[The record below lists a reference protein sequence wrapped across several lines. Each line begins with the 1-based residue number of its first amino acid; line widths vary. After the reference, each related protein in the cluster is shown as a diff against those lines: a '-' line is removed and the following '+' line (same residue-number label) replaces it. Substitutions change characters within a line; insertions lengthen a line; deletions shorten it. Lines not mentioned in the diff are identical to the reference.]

1 MAGPGAGEWAKG
13 DVDWNAHEPLNI
25 GAGNL
30 FKTFPGRRCILVA
43 HEGRLVYEHY
53 APGAG
58 PWEQI
63 ELDSAAKTVSA
74 LLIGV
79 LVTQGRLELDRPL
92 AHYNVKPAAYWGE
105 HQEYWPL
112 ITARHLLTHTSGLGK
127 VPPGTQFEYN
137 SGEHIQHLSL
147 LIGALTRSTHA
158 TPVDWAEES
167 FAKPMG
173 LPGLFLHDGLDGEI
187 SIGGGQLM
195 SCPQLARIGQL
206 LVNRGKWPVSAAPSW
221 PLDLLPW
228 ATNRTS
234 LFQLVSE
241 DYITEMT
248 RPSFPEVVSTYGF
261 LLWLNH
267 ATGSDDSSCC
277 MCTCGACFGVPSP
290 PIFGINEEAWFATG
304 FLTRYLIVLPQRN
317 AFVVSL
323 GMDLTGST
331 PCAVTWSWFSLTY
344 DDSFGAL
351 LHYLVIQAALPIP
364 DSTTTQ
370 TVTSSTTTRTLTTY
384 TTTSQTTETAVKDTT
399 EAPTT
404 TTTTTTTTTMTTTA
418 ADTAEGWS
426 PLSWLWPTT
435 TTTDG
440 WWPFELMQ
448 TSGEFSNESSG
459 EKDKLTA
466 ASASSATSDS
476 TTSTTTFDLSTVI
489 YNHGTKSNLTQ
500 RKKRKEKKKRK
511 EAEDEDDQA
520 EPSRYIGGSCTCSC
534 PIDQDFGRCYPLPDM
549 VFERWHY
556 GQEACDL
563 LGSKY
568 LSTEQSCPNVGIV
581 QPCESNS
588 WAIGGSTHNVCGRN
602 FWHQDIGVNCT
613 QLTFCERSEGHPI
626 WVDTRKLATCSCNVL
641 WWKCTYDSEP
651 CDANDTYYTL
661 GPSELAK
668 DLLRDWSPPLQKHTS
683 NASGIF
689 SRVALVVLLALAIR
703 AVVRQSWATR
713 NATRNATDYEQMTED
728 SAT

>member
-1 MAGPGAGEWAKG
+1 MAGPGAGEWRRG
-13 DVDWNAHEPLNI
+13 EVDWNAHEPLKI

-79 LVTQGRLELDRPL
+79 LVTQGKLDLDKPL
-92 AHYNVKPAAYWGE
+92 AQYKVKPAAYWGE
-105 HQEYWPL
+105 HQMYWPAV
-112 ITARHLLTHTSGLGK
+112 TARHLLTHTSGLGK

-147 LIGALTRSTHA
+147 LIGALTSDRYA
-158 TPVDWAEES
+158 TPVDWAEEN

-173 LPGLFLHDGLDGEI
+173 LPGLFAHDELDGQI

-206 LVNRGKWPVSAAPSW
+206 LINRGKWPESAAPSW

-234 LFQLVSE
+234 VFQLVSE
-241 DYITEMT
+241 DFITEMT

-267 ATGSDDSSCC
+267 ASAGESTFC
-277 MCTCGACFGVPSP
+277 MCTCGACFGVPNP

-344 DDSFGAL
+344 DDSFGAF
-351 LHYLVIQAALPIP
+351 LHYLVIEKALPIP
-364 DSTTTQ
+364 ASTTTN
-370 TVTSSTTTRTLTTY
+370 TITLTTTTWTLTTY
-384 TTTSQTTETAVKDTT
+384 TSTSQTTVTY
-399 EAPTT
+399 TT
-404 TTTTTTTTTMTTTA
+404 TTLAPYTMATT
-418 ADTAEGWS
+418 EGW
-426 PLSWLWPTT
+426 PFSWLWPTT
-435 TTTDG
+435 TTTQDG
-440 WWPFELMQ
+440 WWPFELIQM
-448 TSGEFSNESSG
+448 GDEFSNG
-459 EKDKLTA
+459 TVVNG
-466 ASASSATSDS
+466 
-476 TTSTTTFDLSTVI
+476 TTTTTTFDLSTVI
-489 YNHGTKSNLTQ
+489 YNHGTKSNLT
-500 RKKRKEKKKRK
+500 KKRRRKEKKKHK
-511 EAEDEDDQA
+511 EKKEEEEAEADA
-520 EPSRYIGGSCTCSC
+520 PSRYVGGSCTCSC
-534 PIDQDFGRCYPLPDM
+534 PIDQDFGRCYPLPNTM
-549 VFERWHY
+549 TFERWRF
-556 GQEACDL
+556 GQEACNV

-588 WAIGGSTHNVCGRN
+588 WAIGGGTHNVCGRD
-602 FWHQDIGVNCT
+602 FWHEDIGVNCT
-613 QLTFCERSEGHPI
+613 QLSFCEKREGHPI
-626 WVDTRKLATCSCNVL
+626 LMDTRKLATCSCNVV

-651 CDANDTYYTL
+651 CDPNDTYYTL
-661 GPSELAK
+661 GPSELAGGI
-668 DLLRDWSPPLQKHTS
+668 LRDWSPPLPKHTS
-683 NASGIF
+683 KVSYSF
-689 SRVALVVLLALAIR
+689 VTVMTLLVVLAMLAIR
-703 AVVRQSWATR
+703 AVLRRSRVTD
-713 NATRNATDYEQMTED
+713 ATDYQRMT
-728 SAT
+728 